1 MAYLFKIFT
10 RIKFPYKNK
19 HNDNDDD
26 DDDDDDGDDDDDDD
40 DDDDNDGLFRLSLN
54 PNEGDIAVHGF
65 MAAPSGLCACV
76 KCWLSRCCPSAVNA
90 LLPYG

>member
-54 PNEGDIAVHGF
+54 ANEGEIVVHVF

-76 KCWLSRCCPSAVNA
+76 KRWLSRCRPSAVNA
-90 LLPYG
+90 ILPNG